1 MLRRESTIK
10 ENEEEEAKEQ
20 KKPKSKEE
28 RKTFMANLTTGTHE
42 FSPDELVRLIK
53 RYDSFMITVGS
64 KSFFQIR
71 IPTRWLKLEMGNDGV
86 SYLTC
91 RNKRKRDGHL
101 FEIYG
106 NKFIFDIDHNNGKL
120 SGHLKTDLDGTD
132 YYVVVWGSPDVPD
145 DDE

>member
-1 MLRRESTIK
+1 MAAITI
-10 ENEEEEAKEQ
+10 
-20 KKPKSKEE
+20 
-28 RKTFMANLTTGTHE
+28 GTHE
-42 FSPDELVRLIK
+42 FEPIELAALIK
-53 RYDSFMITVGS
+53 RYDSLLITLGNR
-64 KSFFQIR
+64 SFFQIR
-71 IPTRWLKLEMGNDGV
+71 IPTRWLKLEMGKDGV

-132 YYVVVWGSPDVPD
+132 YYLVVWGSPDVPD
-145 DDE
+145 DNDDE